1 VLQLTELIIP
11 SPFEESKSQRM
22 SFVFRLEDYPR
33 YLQRVGGASYIDVT
47 RRTDPARIG
56 RVWDNLRAVVE
67 AYGAP
72 WIVQLWTKD
81 AAGVL
86 ARGGPLLRHL
96 RDAGT
101 TLAAQMTIT
110 GLGGSAW
117 EPLVPAEPF
126 AGVAELSD
134 QLGGPAHVKWR
145 YDPILPT
152 VHDPERFRRLARR
165 AAELGLTRC
174 VINFVAPPGRYK
186 RVDARL
192 AAALPGWADGMPGYD
207 DAWRAQVAAELVEIG
222 SEFGLSVA
230 ACAEISASS
239 IEPSAELV
247 GQVPGLGA
255 AVCGDHDWF
264 VALSGCDPG
273 RAPTTG
279 SRPGC
284 GCAAYFD
291 VGLYGQ
297 RGRCHRC
304 LYCYA
309 G

>member
-1 VLQLTELIIP
+1 
-11 SPFEESKSQRM
+11 M
-22 SFVFRLEDYPR
+22 SFVFRLEDYPP

-47 RRTDPARIG
+47 RRTDPARIA
-56 RVWDNLRAVVE
+56 RVWDNLRAVAE
-67 AYGAP
+67 TYGPP

-86 ARGGPLLRHL
+86 ARGGPLLRRL
-96 RDAGT
+96 LDAGT
-101 TLAAQMTIT
+101 TLAAQVTVT

-117 EPLVPAEPF
+117 EPQVPAELF
-126 AGVAELSD
+126 AGVADLIAL
-134 QLGGPAHVKWR
+134 LGGVDHVKWR
-145 YDPILPT
+145 YDPILPI
-152 VHDPERFRRLARR
+152 VHDPEHFCRLAAR

-192 AAALPGWADGMPGYD
+192 ATALPGWAEGMPGYD
-207 DAWRAQVAAELVEIG
+207 DAWRAQVAAELVESAG
-222 SEFGLSVA
+222 ELGLTVST
-230 ACAEISASS
+230 CAESAG
-239 IEPSAELV
+239 LV
-247 GQVPGLGA
+247 GRVPGLGA
-255 AVCGDHDWF
+255 AACGDHAWF
-264 VALSGCDPG
+264 VTLSGRDPG

-297 RGRCHRC
+297 RMRCHQC